1 LIPYGIGDGLAA
13 DAARGSSRRCSLN
26 ELEMF
31 MFVITG
37 SGTYYVPGLWI
48 FAACAVLVSG
58 WLLTLAWR
66 RARRKA
72 KIRERDDY
80 LRAQLGLGDEGR
92 VSAPP
97 WSIEELGGECF
108 VVRDANGQALSY
120 VYFND
125 DPHLRE
131 VSKRLTSDEA
141 RRIAANIAKLPDLL
155 AKPAQ

>member
-1 LIPYGIGDGLAA
+1 MP
-13 DAARGSSRRCSLN
+13 ARGSSRLCSLN

-48 FAACAVLVSG
+48 FAACAVLVNG

-120 VYFND
+120 VYFDD

>member
-1 LIPYGIGDGLAA
+1 LIPYGIGHGLAA
-13 DAARGSSRRCSLN
+13 DAARGSSRLCSLN

-108 VVRDANGQALSY
+108 VVRDANGQALS
-120 VYFND
+120 
-125 DPHLRE
+125 
-131 VSKRLTSDEA
+131 
-141 RRIAANIAKLPDLL
+141 
-155 AKPAQ
+155 

>member
-1 LIPYGIGDGLAA
+1 MPP
-13 DAARGSSRRCSLN
+13 AARRGCVPAN

-31 MFVITG
+31 MFVIMG
-37 SGTYYVPGLWI
+37 NGTYYVPGLWI
-48 FAACAVLVSG
+48 FAACAGLVAG
-58 WLLTLAWR
+58 WLTLAWR
-66 RARRKA
+66 RAARRKA
-72 KIRERDDY
+72 KIRERDDC

-92 VSAPP
+92 VPAPP
-97 WSIEELGGECF
+97 WSVEELGGECF

-120 VYFND
+120 VYFDD

-155 AKPAQ
+155 QRPN